1 MKRLALTLLAL
12 ALVAAVATSTAS
24 AKRLKQHAVR
34 HNHVQVHTGS
44 YTPDRHVFRRA
55 HRGLI

>member
-1 MKRLALTLLAL
+1 MKRLALTLLAF

-24 AKRLKQHAVR
+24 AKRLKSHAAR
-34 HNHVQVHTGS
+34 HSVQVHTATAAPGS
-44 YTPDRHVFRRA
+44 HALRRA